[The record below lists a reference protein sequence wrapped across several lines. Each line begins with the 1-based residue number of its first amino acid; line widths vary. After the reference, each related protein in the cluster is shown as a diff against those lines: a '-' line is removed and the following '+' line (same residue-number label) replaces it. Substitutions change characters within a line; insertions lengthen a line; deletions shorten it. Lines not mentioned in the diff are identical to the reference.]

1 VLKYPFFSWMG
12 LLATILLI
20 LLLIK
25 LRQIYMKYV
34 RKWCKINKL
43 ESDIGDKFK
52 QFKEIKETAIGH
64 QYNNLKIRLLVID
77 VLLNISGIILY
88 VLPLFIVYMV
98 IIDLGNYWIWFVCFF
113 VLNFIIGM
121 LTRQFGRV

>member
-1 VLKYPFFSWMG
+1 
-12 LLATILLI
+12 
-20 LLLIK
+20 
-25 LRQIYMKYV
+25 MKYV

-52 QFKEIKETAIGH
+52 QFKEIKDTAIGH

-121 LTRQFGRV
+121 LTRQFSRV